1 MKKDKKFI
9 QGKVKPL
16 QYGAK
21 AVSIHKNSITFN
33 GDYFNFVI
41 ASKKDGSGDYMY
53 LDEYTGSGTN
63 NMVNNTSGA
72 LNSESKK
79 IINTFNGTDDLPF

>member
-1 MKKDKKFI
+1 MKNKTFI

-21 AVSIHKNSITFN
+21 AVSIHKDSVKFK

-41 ASKKDGSGDYMY
+41 AGKKDGSGDYMY
-53 LDEYTGSGTN
+53 LDEFEPKGG
-63 NMVNNTSGA
+63 GD
-72 LNSESKK
+72 KK
-79 IINTFNGTDDLPF
+79 VINTVKDFNVDDNDPLPF

>member
-1 MKKDKKFI
+1 MKNKTFI

-21 AVSIHKNSITFN
+21 AVSIHKDSVKFK

-41 ASKKDGSGDYMY
+41 AGKKDGSGDYMY
-53 LDEYTGSGTN
+53 LDEFEPKAGGGTN
-63 NMVNNTSGA
+63 DN
-72 LNSESKK
+72 KK
-79 IINTFNGTDDLPF
+79 VINTVKDFTSNDNESLPF